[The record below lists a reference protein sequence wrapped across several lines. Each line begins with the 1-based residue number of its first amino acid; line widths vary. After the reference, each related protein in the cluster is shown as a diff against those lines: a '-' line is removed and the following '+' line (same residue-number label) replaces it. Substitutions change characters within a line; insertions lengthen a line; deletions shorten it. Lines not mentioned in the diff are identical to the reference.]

1 MYVPI
6 SWLKEYVDLTLPTTD
21 LAERI
26 TLAGLEVGG
35 IAQVGDWWDPETI
48 VVGRVVAVHEHPDA
62 DRLVLVDV
70 DAGDPAPMRVVTG
83 APNLYQYKHAPELPM
98 LKVAFAKSG
107 AVLVD
112 AYSEE
117 KPRPKKKLKPAK
129 IRGIKS
135 EGMVCSE
142 RELGLS
148 EEHEGIMLLAAD
160 APVGMPL
167 RDYLGDQ
174 VLEVDLTP
182 DMARCLNMAGIAREV
197 SALTQSALHL
207 PADELTAV
215 GDDNAADYVAVEIQ
229 DPALCNRYTAMII
242 QDVTI
247 GPSPAWMQDRLR
259 KSGMRPISNI
269 VDITNFVMLELG
281 QPLHAFDY
289 DLLAQRAQS
298 SGGAKPTII
307 VRSGQDGEK
316 ITTLDGQDR
325 VLDQTTLLITD
336 TVGPIAL
343 AGVMGGEQTEVHAAT
358 RTILLESATFEG
370 INNRRTAQRL
380 KLHSEASARF
390 TKGMPATLNPIAARR
405 AAELMRRYAGGRV
418 VPGMVDAYP
427 VAQSLPVVY
436 STQSEVRRQLGMQ
449 ITLDQIADA
458 LARLDFQVQK
468 VNDVAADAHP
478 DATFGLSRQNGEPL
492 VQATAP
498 WHRLDIRFP
507 ADLTEEVARII
518 GYEKVGTTLM
528 ADVLPVQRH
537 NAAQET
543 QETLR
548 DLLIGCGL
556 QDTIN
561 YALTTPENHA
571 KLNQRNVEPAGE
583 PVYIELANPLTP
595 ERRALRRTLLVSALE
610 NLAFN
615 SRFTDRL
622 AAFEL
627 GRVYWPEQGDGVRPK
642 ETRRASILLTGS
654 RRAGNFQPDPG
665 GEEAFD
671 FFDLKGVVE
680 TLCGRIGFVPGD
692 LEFRAFPDSGV
703 FGPRCAQLWIK
714 GERVGILGEV
724 HPQVRANFG
733 LGEERVCLAELDIAP
748 LVRPAWTLHV
758 MDPISIYPPVMED
771 LAFEVDE
778 AITSRRVIDAMR
790 TAGGAVLSEIELF
803 DIYRGK
809 PIADGRKSMAY
820 RLTYQSHD
828 KSLTEKEIARL
839 RGAIVQAVETETGG
853 SLRG

>member
-6 SWLKEYVDLTLPTTD
+6 SWLKEYVDLTLPTPD

-26 TLAGLEVGG
+26 TLAGLEVAGVT
-35 IAQVGDWWDPETI
+35 QVGDWWDPETL
-48 VVGRVVAVHEHPDA
+48 VVGQVLAVHEHPDA

-70 DAGDPAPMRVVTG
+70 DAGDPAPQRVVTG
-83 APNLYQYKHAPELPM
+83 APNLYQYKHASDLPM
-98 LKVAFAKSG
+98 LKVAFAKRG

-112 AYSEE
+112 AYSDER
-117 KPRPKKKLKPAK
+117 PRPKKKLKPAK

-142 RELGLS
+142 LELGLS
-148 EEHEGIMLLAAD
+148 EEHEGIMLLAED
-160 APVGMPL
+160 APVGTPL
-167 RDYLGDQ
+167 SVYLGDQ
-174 VLEVDLTP
+174 VLEVELTP
-182 DMARCLNMAGIAREV
+182 DMARCLSMVGTAREV
-197 SALTQSALHL
+197 AALTESALHL
-207 PADELTAV
+207 PADELTTT
-215 GDDNAADYVAVEIQ
+215 GDDTAADYVAVEIA
-229 DPALCNRYTAMII
+229 DPALCNRYTALII
-242 QDVTI
+242 RNVTI

-269 VDITNFVMLELG
+269 VDITNYVMLEQG

-289 DLLAQRAQS
+289 DLLAQRAQE
-298 SGGAKPTII
+298 SGAAKPTII

-316 ITTLDGQDR
+316 MTTLDGQDR

-336 TVGPIAL
+336 TGGPIAL
-343 AGVMGGEQTEVHAAT
+343 AGVMGGLQTEVHNGT

-380 KLHSEASARF
+380 KLHSEASGRF
-390 TKGMPATLNPIAARR
+390 TKGVPATLNPIAARR
-405 AAELMRRYAGGRV
+405 AADLMRRYAGGEV
-418 VPGMVDAYP
+418 VPGMVDTYP
-427 VAQSLPVVY
+427 VTQTPPVVY
-436 STQSEVRRQLGMQ
+436 STESEVRRQLGME
-449 ITLDQIADA
+449 ISLDQVADA
-458 LARLDFQVQK
+458 LARLDFQVKK
-468 VNDVAADAHP
+468 VNDVAATAHL
-478 DATFGLSRQNGEPL
+478 DATFGLSRRKGEAL
-492 VQATAP
+492 VEATAP

-528 ADVLPVQRH
+528 ADVLPTQHH
-537 NAAQET
+537 NAGQET

-571 KLNQRNVEPAGE
+571 KLNQRQAEAPT
-583 PVYIELANPLTP
+583 YIELANPLTP

-610 NLAFN
+610 NLAHN

-642 ETRRASILLTGS
+642 EERRVSILLTGS
-654 RRAGNFQPDPG
+654 RRAGNFHPDPT
-665 GEEAFD
+665 GEESFD

-680 TLCGRIGFVPGD
+680 TLIQRIGFSLGD
-692 LEFRAFPDSGV
+692 LEFRVAPDSGT
-703 FGPRCAQLWIK
+703 FGPRCATLWLK
-714 GERVGILGEV
+714 GERMGILGEV

-733 LGEERVCLAELDIAP
+733 LGEGRVCLAELDVAP
-748 LVRPAWTLHV
+748 LIRPTWSLHV

-771 LAFEVDE
+771 LAFEVAE

-790 TAGGAVLSEIELF
+790 TAGGVLLSDIELF

-839 RGAIVQAVETETGG
+839 RGDIVQAVEAETGG
-853 SLRG
+853 TLRG